1 MADTQTTTNTV
12 NMTLEFGDGSEKN
25 ISQNDPINNQTELIS
40 RINAFSTYA
49 ATNSIFIS
57 ENNANFTK
65 IKAAKIVS
73 RTTTTLDI
81 NQS

>member
-12 NMTLEFGDGSEKN
+12 NMTFEFGDGSEKN

-40 RINAFSTYA
+40 RINSFSTYVE
-49 ATNSIFIS
+49 TNNIFIS
-57 ENNANFTK
+57 DNNAAFTR

-73 RTTTTLDI
+73 RTATILDI
-81 NQS
+81 NPS